1 MRLVVGYL
9 ATPSGEDGLALGIR
23 LARTVDAELDI
34 VIVLPPDHVLP
45 GMVPIGGYEEIL
57 AEQANEWLEQAA
69 AQVPEDIKT
78 RTHVSFNESFAQ
90 GLISEAQ
97 RLGASV
103 IVVGAAGDGLIG
115 RHSIGSVTGE
125 LLHSS
130 PVPLAL
136 APRGLRD
143 STVERVRDVT
153 LAIGTRPGDGLALD
167 TSVLASR
174 AAGTPLRLV
183 SLIALD
189 PIFGAMGDDDS
200 VRDRAHAHARL
211 MLDAA
216 RTVLP
221 EDFPVTS
228 TITDG
233 ATIEDAVNKLEWHD
247 GDMIVVGSSR
257 LAPPRRLFLGSTA
270 AKMLRVLE
278 VPMIVIPRPDAET
291 DAVAETDAQEAGEQ
305 Q

>member
-9 ATPSGEDGLALGIR
+9 ATPSGEDGLDLGIR
-23 LARTVDAELDI
+23 LARTVDAQLDI
-34 VIVLPPDHVLP
+34 VIVLPPDRVLP

-57 AEQANEWLEQAA
+57 AEQANEWLDQAA
-69 AQVPEDIKT
+69 ARVPENIKT
-78 RTHVSFNESFAQ
+78 TTHVVFNESFAQ
-90 GLISEAQ
+90 GLISEAE
-97 RLGASV
+97 RLDAEL

-125 LLHSS
+125 LLHCST
-130 PVPLAL
+130 VPLAL

-143 STVERVRDVT
+143 STVERVRGVT

-167 TSVLASR
+167 TSVMASR

-183 SLIALD
+183 SLVAID
-189 PIFGAMGDDDS
+189 PILDSVGGEGAS
-200 VRDRAHAHARL
+200 VRDRAHAHAAL

-216 RTVLP
+216 KAVLP
-221 EDFPVTS
+221 EGFPVTS

-233 ATIEDAVNKLEWHD
+233 ATIEDAVSKLEWHD
-247 GDMIVVGSSR
+247 GDLIVVGSSR

-278 VPMIVIPRPDAET
+278 VPMIVIPRPET
-291 DAVAETDAQEAGEQ
+291 VSETEEEGALP
-305 Q
+305 

>member
-9 ATPSGEDGLALGIR
+9 ATPSGDDGLALGVR
-23 LARTVDAELDI
+23 LARTVGAELDI
-34 VIVLPPDHVLP
+34 VIVLPPDRVLP

-57 AEQANEWLEQAA
+57 AEQAGEWLAQAA
-69 AQVPEDIKT
+69 ATVPEDIKT
-78 RTHVSFNESFAQ
+78 TTHIVFDESFAE
-90 GLISEAQ
+90 GLIAEAQ
-97 RLGASV
+97 RLEAEL
-103 IVVGAAGDGLIG
+103 IVVGAAGDGVIG

-130 PVPLAL
+130 PIPLAL

-153 LAIGTRPGDGLALD
+153 LAVGTRPGDGLALD

-183 SLIALD
+183 SLVAVD
-189 PIFGAMGDDDS
+189 PIFGSIPGDDGS
-200 VRDRAHAHARL
+200 VRDRAYAHAQL

-216 RTVLP
+216 KAVLP
-221 EDFPVTS
+221 EGFPVTS
-228 TITDG
+228 MITDG
-233 ATIEDAVNKLEWHD
+233 PTIEEAVSKLEWHD

-278 VPMIVIPRPDAET
+278 VPMIVIPRPEAVSDAE
-291 DAVAETDAQEAGEQ
+291 AEEGKS
-305 Q
+305 

>member
-1 MRLVVGYL
+1 MRLLVGYL
-9 ATPSGEDGLALGIR
+9 ATPSGEDGLELGIR
-23 LARTVDAELDI
+23 LARTIGAQLDI
-34 VIVLPPDHVLP
+34 VIVLPPDRVLP

-57 AEQANEWLEQAA
+57 TDQANEWLDQAA
-69 AQVPEDIKT
+69 AKVPESIET
-78 RTHVSFNESFAQ
+78 STHVVFNESFAQ
-90 GLISEAQ
+90 GLISEAE
-97 RLGASV
+97 RLDAKL
-103 IVVGAAGDGLIG
+103 IAVGAAGDGLIG

-125 LLHSS
+125 LLHCST
-130 PVPLAL
+130 VPLAL

-183 SLIALD
+183 SLVALD
-189 PIFGAMGDDDS
+189 PIFGSMPADDDS
-200 VRDRAHAHARL
+200 VRDRAHRHARL

-216 RTVLP
+216 KAVLP
-221 EDFPVTS
+221 EEFPVTS
-228 TITDG
+228 TIVDG
-233 ATIEDAVNKLEWHD
+233 PTIEDAVIKLEWHD
-247 GDMIVVGSSR
+247 GDLIVVGSSR

-278 VPMIVIPRPDAET
+278 VPMIVIPRPDVES
-291 DAVAETDAQEAGEQ
+291 DAQEEGSQ
-305 Q
+305 P

>member
-1 MRLVVGYL
+1 MRLLVGYL
-9 ATPSGEDGLALGIR
+9 ATPSGEDGLDLGIR
-23 LARTVDAELDI
+23 LARTVGAQLDI
-34 VIVLPPDHVLP
+34 VIVLPPDRVLP

-57 AEQANEWLEQAA
+57 SEQADVWLARAA
-69 AQVPEDIKT
+69 ARVPEGIT
-78 RTHVSFNESFAQ
+78 TTTHVCFNESFAQ

-97 RLGASV
+97 RLEAEL
-103 IVVGAAGDGLIG
+103 IVVGAAGDGLVG
-115 RHSIGSVTGE
+115 RHTIGSVTGE

-130 PVPLAL
+130 TVPLAL

-143 STVERVRDVT
+143 STVEQVREVT
-153 LAIGTRPGDGLALD
+153 LAIGTGPGDGLALD

-174 AAGTPLRLV
+174 AAGTSLRLV
-183 SLIALD
+183 SLVALD
-189 PIFGAMGDDDS
+189 PIFDSMRGGDDS
-200 VRDRAHAHARL
+200 IRDRAHTHAKL

-216 RTVLP
+216 KAVLP
-221 EDFPVTS
+221 EEFPVTS

-278 VPMIVIPRPDAET
+278 VPMIVIPRPDIDSDTAEP
-291 DAVAETDAQEAGEQ
+291 DAQEGGSQ
-305 Q
+305 P

>member
-9 ATPSGEDGLALGIR
+9 ATPSGKDGLNLGIR
-23 LARTVDAELDI
+23 LARTIGAQLDI
-34 VIVLPPDHVLP
+34 VIVLPPDRVLP
-45 GMVPIGGYEEIL
+45 GMVPIGGYEQIL
-57 AEQANEWLEQAA
+57 TEQANEWLDQAA
-69 AQVPEDIKT
+69 AEVPEDIET
-78 RTHVSFNESFAQ
+78 TTHVFFNESFAH
-90 GLISEAQ
+90 GLISEAE
-97 RLGASV
+97 RLDASL
-103 IVVGAAGDGLIG
+103 IVVGAAGDGVIG

-136 APRGLRD
+136 APRGLRN

-167 TSVLASR
+167 TSVMASR

-183 SLIALD
+183 SLVAID
-189 PIFGAMGDDDS
+189 PIFGSMPDDDGS

-216 RTVLP
+216 KAVLP

-233 ATIEDAVNKLEWHD
+233 ATIEDAVNKLEWHE

-278 VPMIVIPRPDAET
+278 VPMIGIPRPEVVSDAE
-291 DAVAETDAQEAGEQ
+291 EEGAQP
-305 Q
+305 

>member
-1 MRLVVGYL
+1 M
-9 ATPSGEDGLALGIR
+9 ATPSGEDGLELGIR
-23 LARTVDAELDI
+23 LARTVGAQLDI
-34 VIVLPPDHVLP
+34 VIVLPPDRVLP

-57 AEQANEWLEQAA
+57 TERANEWLQQAA
-69 AQVPEDIKT
+69 ARVPEEIET
-78 RTHVSFNESFAQ
+78 TTHVVFNESFAQ
-90 GLISEAQ
+90 GLLTEAE
-97 RLGASV
+97 RLDAEV

-125 LLHSS
+125 LLHCST
-130 PVPLAL
+130 VPLAL

-183 SLIALD
+183 SLVALD
-189 PIFGAMGDDDS
+189 PIFGSMREEDGS
-200 VRDRAHAHARL
+200 LRDRAHAHARL
-211 MLDAA
+211 MFDAA
-216 RTVLP
+216 KAVLP
-221 EDFPVTS
+221 EGFPVTS

-233 ATIEDAVNKLEWHD
+233 STIEEAVNKLEWHE
-247 GDMIVVGSSR
+247 GDLIVVGSSR

-278 VPMIVIPRPDAET
+278 VPMIVIPRPETASDAE
-291 DAVAETDAQEAGEQ
+291 EEAQP
-305 Q
+305 

>member
-9 ATPSGEDGLALGIR
+9 ATPSGEDGLALGVR
-23 LARTVDAELDI
+23 LARTVGAELDI
-34 VIVLPPDHVLP
+34 VIVLPPDRVLP

-57 AEQANEWLEQAA
+57 SEQANEWLAQAA
-69 AQVPEDIKT
+69 ATVPEDIKT
-78 RTHVSFNESFAQ
+78 TTHIVFDESFAE

-97 RLGASV
+97 RLEAEL
-103 IVVGAAGDGLIG
+103 IVVGAAGDGVIG

-125 LLHSS
+125 LLYSS
-130 PVPLAL
+130 PIPLAL

-153 LAIGTRPGDGLALD
+153 LAVGTRPGDGLAFD
-167 TSVLASR
+167 TSVLSSY

-183 SLIALD
+183 SLVAVD
-189 PIFGAMGDDDS
+189 PIFGSIHGDDGS
-200 VRDRAHAHARL
+200 VRDRAYAHAQL

-216 RTVLP
+216 QAVLP
-221 EDFPVTS
+221 EGFPVTS
-228 TITDG
+228 MITDG
-233 ATIEDAVNKLEWHD
+233 TTIEDAVSKLEWHD

-278 VPMIVIPRPDAET
+278 VPMIVIPRPETGSDTDAE
-291 DAVAETDAQEAGEQ
+291 EAQP
-305 Q
+305 

>member
-9 ATPSGEDGLALGIR
+9 ATPSGEDGLNLGIR
-23 LARTVDAELDI
+23 LARTVGAQLEI
-34 VIVLPPDHVLP
+34 VIVLPPDRVLP

-57 AEQANEWLEQAA
+57 TEQANEWLDRAA
-69 AQVPEDIKT
+69 AGVPEDIET
-78 RTHVSFNESFAQ
+78 TTHVFFNESFAQ
-90 GLISEAQ
+90 GLISEAE
-97 RLGASV
+97 RLDAEL

-125 LLHSS
+125 LLHCST
-130 PVPLAL
+130 VPLAL

-167 TSVLASR
+167 TSVMASR

-183 SLIALD
+183 SLVAID
-189 PIFGAMGDDDS
+189 PILDSMGGEGDS
-200 VRDRAHAHARL
+200 VRDRAHAHAGL

-216 RTVLP
+216 KAVLP
-221 EDFPVTS
+221 EGFPVTS

-233 ATIEDAVNKLEWHD
+233 ATIEDAVSKLQWHD
-247 GDMIVVGSSR
+247 GDLIVVGSSR
-257 LAPPRRLFLGSTA
+257 LAPPRRLFLGSNA

-278 VPMIVIPRPDAET
+278 VPMIVIPRPET
-291 DAVAETDAQEAGEQ
+291 VSETEQEGALP
-305 Q
+305 